1 MKYRKLGD
9 TDIELS
15 EVGFGVWSVA
25 TSWWGI
31 KDDATGVDLLRKA
44 FDLGVSFFDT
54 ADTYGNG
61 KGETILAEALGDVRE
76 RIVIGTKFGYD
87 WQTHGQDRSGHK
99 ELPQDF
105 SPAFVRNACEES
117 LRRLGTDYI
126 DIYQLHNPR
135 LSAVRS
141 DELFATLEALK
152 AEGKVRHYG
161 VALGPDI
168 GWEDEGVA
176 SMRERRVPSLQ
187 IIYSILEQEPARAFF
202 PPARETKTGL
212 LSRVPHASGLL
223 DGTYTPG
230 MTFDPSDHRAHR
242 KREWLEASLRK
253 VEQLDFLYDG
263 DTGRTIGQAAVQF
276 TLSEPMVASV
286 LPNIVTE
293 HELQEFVAAVDTP
306 PLTADEVARLHDLY
320 DHDFYL
326 PDRQAGLEEPAA
338 PGDPASRQAGA
349 G

>member
-1 MKYRKLGD
+1 MQYRKLG
-9 TDIELS
+9 TTELQLS
-15 EVGFGVWSVA
+15 AVGFGVWTVA

-31 KDDATGVDLLRKA
+31 TDHDQGVGLLRQAYEK
-44 FDLGVSFFDT
+44 GVTFFDT

-61 KGETILAEALGDVRE
+61 LGETMLTEALGHVRE

-105 SPAFVRNACEES
+105 SPDFVRRACEES
-117 LRRLGTDYI
+117 LRRLNTDHI

-135 LSAVRS
+135 LPAVRS
-141 DELFATLEALK
+141 DELFQTLEALK

-168 GWEDEGVA
+168 GWEDEGIA
-176 SMRERRVPSLQ
+176 SMRERQVPSMQ
-187 IIYSILEQEPARAFF
+187 IIYSMLEPDPARAFL
-202 PPARETKTGL
+202 PVAAECDTGL

-230 MTFDPSDHRAHR
+230 MTFDENDHRAHR
-242 KREWLEASLRK
+242 RREWLETSLRK
-253 VEQLDFLYDG
+253 VAQLDFLHAET
-263 DTGRTIGQAAVQF
+263 TGRTIGQAALQF
-276 TLSEPMVASV
+276 VLAQPSITSV
-286 LPNIVTE
+286 LPNILNLE
-293 HELQEFVAAVDTP
+293 QLDEFTAAVETP
-306 PLTADEVARLHDLY
+306 PLTQDELARIADLH

-326 PDRQAGLEEPAA
+326 EEAA
-338 PGDPASRQAGA
+338 SAPTGG
-349 G
+349 